1 MNFSSNHQHFSFR
14 RAHINQL
21 IIMQKILG
29 ILLIVLFAAILIGC
43 FIYMLV
49 SASEGAVLMWIL
61 AILIFFIGGR
71 R

>member
-1 MNFSSNHQHFSFR
+1 MNFSSNHQHFSFH

-21 IIMQKILG
+21 SNMGKFLG
-29 ILLIVLFAAILIGC
+29 ILVIILFAVIFIGS

-61 AILIFFIGGR
+61 AILIFFIGGKR
-71 R
+71 